1 MSDSTRISSTG
12 GENISGTISNSN
24 NGTQGDDNLV
34 AATATMTITRTTEP
48 QTQNN
53 NDEVLRLTLQSG
65 PNVTWDEN
73 VIDNEGLGRKSS
85 KRCCIFHKQRA
96 FGESSTDSS
105 DYDSD
110 DNKKPIARKK
120 KTSDIEKEKKKT
132 PDHLRFHA

>member
-48 QTQNN
+48 QTQSN

-65 PNVTWDEN
+65 PNVTW
-73 VIDNEGLGRKSS
+73 
-85 KRCCIFHKQRA
+85 
-96 FGESSTDSS
+96 
-105 DYDSD
+105 
-110 DNKKPIARKK
+110 
-120 KTSDIEKEKKKT
+120 
-132 PDHLRFHA
+132 